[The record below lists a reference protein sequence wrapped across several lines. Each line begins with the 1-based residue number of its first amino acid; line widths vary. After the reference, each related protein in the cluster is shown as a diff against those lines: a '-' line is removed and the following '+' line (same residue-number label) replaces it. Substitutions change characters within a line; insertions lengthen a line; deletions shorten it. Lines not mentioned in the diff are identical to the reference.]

1 MHGIGIFHLE
11 GKASANYNTKTL
23 NNQKIN
29 QNTQVLLTNDRT
41 AIEDLSSLGVH
52 VGLKISGHSTVDQL
66 KMNLRRTEARGA
78 KVLSQLSSGKRIT
91 SAGDDAAGLAIATNL
106 NAQVRSL
113 RQATRNANDGI
124 SSVQTAEGGLEEI
137 SNILVRLRELS
148 IQSASDTGSDNER
161 EFLNLE
167 YGGLLAEIDRIS
179 ESTSFNGTNV
189 INGEEGELNFQIGA
203 FATEESTIV
212 FDTENAHVDTSELA
226 ISSSSID
233 TKADAL
239 DNLESLDEAI
249 MTVNGQR
256 AQLGATQSRLQYATN
271 NLETSV
277 LNQDVARSR
286 IEDVDIA
293 SSTAELAAARV
304 SGEMAIKSINI
315 SNRSLNKIIKLIQ
328 S

>member
-1 MHGIGIFHLE
+1 
-11 GKASANYNTKTL
+11 
-23 NNQKIN
+23 
-29 QNTQVLLTNDRT
+29 
-41 AIEDLSSLGVH
+41 
-52 VGLKISGHSTVDQL
+52 
-66 KMNLRRTEARGA
+66 MNLRRTEARGA

-249 MTVNGQR
+249 MTVNGQ
-256 AQLGATQSRLQYATN
+256 
-271 NLETSV
+271 
-277 LNQDVARSR
+277 
-286 IEDVDIA
+286 
-293 SSTAELAAARV
+293 
-304 SGEMAIKSINI
+304 
-315 SNRSLNKIIKLIQ
+315 
-328 S
+328 